1 VAQRPSLTRN
11 ALILSTFF
19 FLTSNFA
26 SAVDPALLELG
37 SPEAQSIL
45 GINIDEVKASPL
57 GHYLLGRMQ
66 NEDPKLQKFIAATG
80 FDPRRDVREV
90 VVISNSASSHTWLV
104 LARGVYD
111 VQRVLEAARA
121 QRLQVSSYKGVDII
135 ELPAGEASKSGH
147 ASNRGWVAFL
157 DGSLVAVGDSES
169 VKQAIDRRGR
179 GNGVQAP
186 IAAKAQEL
194 SARYHAWLASSVPA
208 DQLSQL
214 ASQGG
219 SPVRADLSQT
229 IDQIAG
235 GVRFGQMV
243 EFGGEAVT
251 RSDQDATALADVL
264 RFLSKMV
271 QPQKGTPHAA
281 LVTTLLQNLQL
292 RTEGPVVQVSGS
304 ISSEDLQK
312 LIETNRKRPRK
323 QVGG

>member
-1 VAQRPSLTRN
+1 VAKRPSLTRN

-26 SAVDPALLELG
+26 SALDPALLELG

-45 GINIDEVKASPL
+45 GINVDEVKASPL

-90 VVISNSASSHTWLV
+90 VVISNNAASHTGLV

-111 VQRVLEAARA
+111 VRRILNAARA
-121 QRLQVSSYKGVDII
+121 QRLQVSSYKRADII
-135 ELPAGEASKSGH
+135 ELPAGEAASSGG

-157 DGSLVAVGDSES
+157 DGSLAAVGDSES
-169 VKQAIDRRGR
+169 VKQAIDRRGQR
-179 GNGVQAP
+179 NGVQAP

-194 SARYHAWLASSVPA
+194 SARYHAWMASTVPA
-208 DQLSQL
+208 DQLNKF
-214 ASQGG
+214 APQGG
-219 SPVRADLSQT
+219 SPVRADFSQA
-229 IDQIAG
+229 IDQISG

-243 EFGGEAVT
+243 EFAGEAVT
-251 RSDQDATALADVL
+251 RSDKDATALADVL
-264 RFLSKMV
+264 RFLSGMV
-271 QPQKGTPHAA
+271 RPQNSAPQAA
-281 LVTTLLQNLQL
+281 FVTALLQNLQL
-292 RTEGPVVQVSGS
+292 KTEGPVVQVSS
-304 ISSEDLQK
+304 SVSSEDLQK
-312 LIETNRKRPRK
+312 LIETNKKRPRK